1 MYEDEYARIWIENDI
16 LFLEYQHGLELTQK
30 VARVVVNSRITYQQ
44 NREYAIFCDT
54 SGIIEADFEAL
65 TYLALEGLLLIKA
78 IAFYPKFPPN
88 ILLTKFF
95 LETLQENIPADIFET
110 KNQAINFLIPY
121 SK

>member
-1 MYEDEYARIWIENDI
+1 MYEDEYTRIWIENDI
-16 LFLEYQHGLELTQK
+16 LFLEYKDGLDLTQK
-30 VARVVVNSRITYQQ
+30 VAREVVNSRITFQK

-54 SGIIEADFEAL
+54 SGIIKADFESL
-65 TYLALEGLLLIKA
+65 NYLALEGLLLIKA

-95 LETLQENIPADIFET
+95 LETLRENIPAEIFET
-110 KNQAINFLIPY
+110 RNQAISFLTPY